1 MKSVYQRAVDVFGI
15 QPQLDQAQEEC
26 AELIVDI
33 NHLRR
38 GRLMLEELVEE
49 VADVSIMVEQL
60 RLIVGPEKVAN
71 IIAEKLG
78 KLEKKLDAL
87 EAPEVPF

>member
-1 MKSVYQRAVDVFGI
+1 MKTIYQRAIDAFGV

-38 GRLMLEELVEE
+38 GRLMLEELGEE

-71 IIAEKLG
+71 IVAEKLG